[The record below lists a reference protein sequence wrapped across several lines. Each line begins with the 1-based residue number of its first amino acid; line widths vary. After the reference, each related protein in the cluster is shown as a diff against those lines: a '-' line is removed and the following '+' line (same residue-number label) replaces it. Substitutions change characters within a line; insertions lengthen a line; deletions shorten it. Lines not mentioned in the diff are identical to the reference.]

1 MNRIS
6 SIIFLL
12 LCAFLVSCGQQPS
25 KNDYVIT
32 IKTSYGDMVAVLHD
46 ETPKHKENFIKLAK
60 EKFFDSLIFH
70 RVISGFMIQG
80 GDPSS
85 KKALAG
91 QTVGMGG
98 PGYTIDAEF
107 NPAFFHKKG
116 ALAAARIGDQM
127 NPTKASSGS
136 QFYIVQGQVWKEA
149 DLRIDQQKLGMALQ
163 QFLTIPANKAL
174 YDSVV
179 LLYQTD
185 MKLYEEKIFSLAPRI
200 QKEMNVSV
208 IKDFPADRLE
218 AYTTVGGAPH
228 LDDEYTV
235 FGQVIQGLDVIDKIV
250 ALPRTMENR
259 PLEDVRMFVTVE
271 EMPRKKITKL
281 YGYEYPEIKK

>member
-1 MNRIS
+1 MQWPEDGGRRSKGRGRKSETTVQDTEKPRASQVRS
-6 SIIFLL
+6 SFGELDDLL
-12 LCAFLVSCGQQPS
+12 APFGSTSRVACLPRWILTTGVWLLTSVHWGCGGELRS
-25 KNDYVIT
+25 I
-32 IKTSYGDMVAVLHD
+32 
-46 ETPKHKENFIKLAK
+46 
-60 EKFFDSLIFH
+60 
-70 RVISGFMIQG
+70 
-80 GDPSS
+80 
-85 KKALAG
+85 
-91 QTVGMGG
+91 
-98 PGYTIDAEF
+98 
-107 NPAFFHKKG
+107 PAPEG
-116 ALAAARIGDQM
+116 
-127 NPTKASSGS
+127 
-136 QFYIVQGQVWKEA
+136 

-163 QFLTIPANKAL
+163 QFLAVPANKAL

-185 MKLYEEKIFSLAPRI
+185 MKLYEEKILSLAPRI
-200 QKEMNVSV
+200 QKEMGVSV

-250 ALPRTMENR
+250 ALPRSMENR